1 MKLTVDQRSKLF
13 NLIRK
18 RVLPNKDKISII
30 SSDHPNKS
38 FVYMDDDYVIV
49 LYFNHFMF
57 GVMENDTLLI
67 SLHDK
72 KTNHFI
78 KFDSGDYILMKNRID
93 FDKIVYELNKFFD
106 QDTTDN
112 STAIDVDKIL
122 SGF

>member
-30 SSDHPNKS
+30 SSDQPNKS

>member
-30 SSDHPNKS
+30 SSDQPNKS

-106 QDTTDN
+106 QVTLT
-112 STAIDVDKIL
+112 IPL
-122 SGF
+122 Q